1 MTMPVKRPYRS
12 SVREKSARQ
21 TRAHIRDAATRL
33 FIDQGYAITTMR
45 QVAAEADVSERT
57 VYAVFPTKLDLF
69 AEAIGVAMAGD
80 DRPVPIAERPEFRA
94 ALEEQDGER
103 ALELVVGADGV
114 TRTRWALDHVGVR
127 ICRCRRRAP
136 GGSETRRASPGPGLD
151 ADGRGA
157 GRPRCP

>member
-103 ALELVVGADGV
+103 ALELVVGA
-114 TRTRWALDHVGVR
+114 TALLE
-127 ICRCRRRAP
+127 RA
-136 GGSETRRASPGPGLD
+136 GP
-151 ADGRGA
+151 
-157 GRPRCP
+157 